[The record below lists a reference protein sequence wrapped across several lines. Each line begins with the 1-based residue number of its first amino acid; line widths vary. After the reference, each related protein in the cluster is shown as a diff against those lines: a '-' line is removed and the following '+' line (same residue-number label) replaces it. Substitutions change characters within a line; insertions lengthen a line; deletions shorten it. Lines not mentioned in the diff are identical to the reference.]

1 VRQPDGNS
9 PLTAFVCAEFL
20 ELGTLG
26 PLTRLQPGAAFEQAE
41 HRHLPRDVPS
51 PATDADVEAGPAP
64 RVRALDGEAQVAQKH
79 DKV

>member
-1 VRQPDGNS
+1 
-9 PLTAFVCAEFL
+9 VCAGFL

-26 PLTRLQPGAAFEQAE
+26 PLTRLQPGAAVEQAG
-41 HRHLPRDVPS
+41 HRHLLRDVPS

-64 RVRALDGEAQVAQKH
+64 RVRALHREAQVAQKH